1 MEGRLRIRSQ
11 FNPSL
16 EIRAQCL
23 KANGRE
29 NMRIRVILF
38 RAEHNKPTAIM
49 SNSVI
54 QPTTLREAW
63 EQGLQ
68 QGLIQVAL
76 NMVRDGLDLAQI
88 ATLTGLPIESV
99 KNLQVVDDPED
110 SQALVQEFL
119 SLSESS
125 LSKIWLTPEEDEAWK
140 DL

>member
-1 MEGRLRIRSQ
+1 MM
-11 FNPSL
+11 F
-16 EIRAQCL
+16 
-23 KANGRE
+23 
-29 NMRIRVILF
+29 
-38 RAEHNKPTAIM
+38 
-49 SNSVI
+49 NSVI

-99 KNLQVVDDPED
+99 KNLQGVDDPEA

-125 LSKIWLTPEEDEAWK
+125 LNKIWLTPEEDEAWK